1 MVHHDEPRG
10 FLKHGVEVGSVHAC
24 RAAFALAFHGR
35 LRQFEGARVT
45 LLAADVVVD
54 FLHLGRIHEGALH
67 THGVVAAQEEHIAL
81 THELVG
87 AGTVENGAAVDLR
100 HHLKGHTRREVC
112 LNRTCDNVGRGA
124 LRGNHHVHAHGTRQL
139 RDAGDGQFHFLAGSH
154 DEVAEL
160 VDNHHDVWHILVP
173 GFRVE
178 AARLKLGVVF
188 LDVPHLGFFEQ
199 VVAVIHEL
207 AEAFE
212 RLHHFRH
219 VGDDGVFAVGDFGEE
234 VVFNRGVHAKLHLLR
249 VYHHEFQFGGVLL
262 VEQRGDDGVQADRL
276 TLTRGT
282 GNEQVGHL
290 GEVHHEGLV
299 RNGLAEGDGQFVL
312 RFLEFLRIENALHR
326 HDARVLVRHLDADCA
341 FAGNGRD
348 DADAEGREREGD
360 VVLEVSDF
368 VDAHA
373 GRGGHLVERNRG
385 ANRSLDARNLYAETA
400 QHGDD
405 AVLVGV
411 LLRHVYRRAAVV
423 VMLQEVERGE
433 AIVFEVLAWVVGLH
447 VLHFAHHLARCLL
460 LVLRCFDF
468 HFALSLGGR
477 LRRVGIGGGSVG
489 RFFRKDQRGLR
500 LLVGIV

>member
-1 MVHHDEPRG
+1 M
-10 FLKHGVEVGSVHAC
+10 
-24 RAAFALAFHGR
+24 
-35 LRQFEGARVT
+35 
-45 LLAADVVVD
+45 
-54 FLHLGRIHEGALH
+54 
-67 THGVVAAQEEHIAL
+67 
-81 THELVG
+81 VG

-100 HHLKGHTRREVC
+100 HYLKRHTRREVC
-112 LNRTCDNVGRGA
+112 LNCTRDNVGRGA

-139 RDAGDGQFHFLAGSH
+139 RDAGYGQFHFLAGSH

-188 LDVPHLGFFEQ
+188 LDVPHLGFLEQ
-199 VVAVIHEL
+199 VVAVVHEL

-219 VGDDGVFAVGDFGEE
+219 VGDDGVFAVGNFGEE
-234 VVFNRGVHAKLHLLR
+234 MVLNRGVHAKLHFLR

-262 VEQRGDDGVQADRL
+262 VEQRGDNGVQADRL

-290 GEVHHEGLV
+290 GEVHHKGLV

-312 RFLEFLRIENALHR
+312 RFLEFLGVENALHR
-326 HDARVLVRHLDADCA
+326 HDARVLVRHLDTDCA

-348 DADAEGREREGD
+348 DADAEGGEREGD

-373 GRGGHLVERNRG
+373 RRGGHFVERNGG
-385 ANRSLDARNLYAETA
+385 ADGSLDARNLYAKTA

-405 AVLVGV
+405 TVLVGV

-447 VLHFAHHLARCLL
+447 VLHFAHHLARSLL
-460 LVLRCFDF
+460 LVLGCFDF

-500 LLVGIV
+500 LLIGIV